1 MDEQNIESRLRD
13 RFEVYED
20 PTYDEENWEKL
31 SRTLGTLSDAPKSPF
46 YFSPNMLKM
55 GVALLLFSN
64 LILIG
69 FLLKQNKQIED
80 LVAVQS
86 NTNGNHTPTLKNEDS
101 ASAKSSNEIVKN
113 DDRENKEEN
122 LDLNVHLPGPLVHKE
137 PVDGN
142 EKNKLEG
149 VINEPKIGN
158 SLKNEDAVV
167 ISETQSGGQ
176 SLISNNDAYLPGSIL
191 DLVSS
196 NILNTV
202 ELQNPLNASFLVST
216 FHMDNKGQSQFL
228 KNDKKKF
235 VEILRPGIFVGLPRI
250 STDISKAEPGYEFGL
265 DLEIA
270 LSDRF
275 HLYTGTTHVFL
286 SYKIDDHGRPEELNE
301 LLSTYPAISEDQS
314 IRNLHEI
321 FADARTLEFPIG
333 VRYELNKGEHL
344 QPFIDGG
351 IYGKLFLKQ
360 FFEYEYSIS
369 EDRFIKETEIRNNNF
384 NFGGIYTSI
393 GSRFRLTNKSMA
405 ELSLF
410 YRQDLIPQGSEGRKF
425 SFWGIKGAVRLVP
438 SR

>member
-46 YFSPNMLKM
+46 YFSPNMLKL
-55 GVALLLFSN
+55 GIALLLFSN

-69 FLLKQNKQIED
+69 FLFKQNSQIED
-80 LVAVQS
+80 LVAIQSSTSRNHIPIVQ
-86 NTNGNHTPTLKNEDS
+86 HEDS
-101 ASAKSSNEIVKN
+101 NSDKSLHEIAKN
-113 DDRENKEEN
+113 DNRENKEEN
-122 LDLNVHLPGPLVHKE
+122 LDLNVHLPGPLVDKE
-137 PVDGN
+137 PVDDN
-142 EKNKLEG
+142 EKNNLEELKS
-149 VINEPKIGN
+149 EPKIGN
-158 SLKNEDAVV
+158 SLKNENALFLT
-167 ISETQSGGQ
+167 ETQSEGQ
-176 SLISNNDAYLPGSIL
+176 SLISNNEVYLPGSIL
-191 DLVSS
+191 DLVSL
-196 NILNTV
+196 NILNTAK
-202 ELQNPLNASFLVST
+202 LQNPLNASFLVSP
-216 FHMDNKGQSQFL
+216 FHMDKKDQSQFL
-228 KNDKKKF
+228 ENDKIKIVK
-235 VEILRPGIFVGLPRI
+235 ILRPGIFVGLPRI

-270 LSDRF
+270 LSDRL
-275 HLYTGTTHVFL
+275 HLYTGATHVFL
-286 SYKIDDHGRPEELNE
+286 SYKIDDHGRPEELND
-301 LLSTYPAISEDQS
+301 LLRAYPAISEDQS

-321 FADARTLEFPIG
+321 FADAQTLEFPIG

-369 EDRFIKETEIRNNNF
+369 EARFIKETEIQNNNF

-405 ELSLF
+405 EISLF
-410 YRQDLIPQGSEGRKF
+410 YRQDLIPQGSEGRKY